1 MCSDTALGRRS
12 VCPETV
18 FDSFRQNRE
27 QPGKLV
33 ALRLP
38 VIPLKGI
45 HVSGQGTGC
54 TEPVSDSFLERLQHK
69 RGSGCTQ
76 PFSAFFKKAFLGQM
90 EISACHSPR

>member
-38 VIPLKGI
+38 VIPLKSI
-45 HVSGQGTGC
+45 HVSEKGTGC
-54 TEPVSDSFLERLQHK
+54 TETVSDFFLKRLQQEGEVAALSLSLSSLK
-69 RGSGCTQ
+69 EL
-76 PFSAFFKKAFLGQM
+76 F
-90 EISACHSPR
+90 

>member
-38 VIPLKGI
+38 VIPLKSI
-45 HVSGQGTGC
+45 HASGAFGKVTKINHI
-54 TEPVSDSFLERLQHK
+54 FLPMNA
-69 RGSGCTQ
+69 T
-76 PFSAFFKKAFLGQM
+76 PSAV
-90 EISACHSPR
+90 